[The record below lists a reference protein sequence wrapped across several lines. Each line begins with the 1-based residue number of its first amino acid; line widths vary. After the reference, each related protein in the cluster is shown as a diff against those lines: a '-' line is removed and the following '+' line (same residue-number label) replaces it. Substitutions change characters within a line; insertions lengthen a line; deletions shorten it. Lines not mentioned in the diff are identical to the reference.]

1 MSQNDD
7 TTAAEMG
14 TVGQADAPDYSQT
27 EENDIDPE
35 STGDDTSEAA
45 QGDTEADEKA
55 AGPAE
60 EKDPGNGDS
69 PVSTGAVE

>member
-1 MSQNDD
+1 MSEHDD
-7 TTAAEMG
+7 TTGAEMG
-14 TVGQADAPDYSQT
+14 TVGQNEAPDYSQS
-27 EENDIDPE
+27 EKNSIDPE

-60 EKDPGNGDS
+60 EKDPGDEDS
-69 PVSTGAVE
+69 PISTGAVE